1 MFIKRITLLC
11 ITLFA
16 VLGCYAQE
24 KYTEEEIAFF
34 KSLNGKWNPSPDY
47 SSKWG
52 TWMYDITLRYI
63 NGSVKVSYPATI
75 LIADKERSPFESGMA
90 TATYD
95 PTSQYLKISYTTH
108 ILDTDEEEPKY
119 RNMYYEVSL
128 AIPLQTDIEDAL
140 VIYRYD
146 TYPTGLRKTNEVMYY
161 KH

>member
-1 MFIKRITLLC
+1 
-11 ITLFA
+11 
-16 VLGCYAQE
+16 
-24 KYTEEEIAFF
+24 
-34 KSLNGKWNPSPDY
+34 
-47 SSKWG
+47 
-52 TWMYDITLRYI
+52 
-63 NGSVKVSYPATI
+63 
-75 LIADKERSPFESGMA
+75 MA

-95 PTSQYLKISYTTH
+95 PTSQYLKISYTKH